1 MVSYLLLAMILLPML
16 LAAVVLAVTDRRFRN
31 VCVLMVSGILMV
43 SALLIIKTGAAF
55 VEIHGTLAEVLDYV
69 IFAADVAISLIA
81 LYFGFKFR
89 SIVLA
94 VLSIAQL
101 IPLVLFHIQINFAGV
116 EKAFHIDHLSMIM
129 LLLVN
134 IIGPLIAVYA
144 LHYMQEHEHHQH
156 LTASRQHYF
165 FATILLFLGAMNG
178 LVMANNINWIHF
190 FWEVTTLCSFL
201 LIGHDQTEAALAN
214 AKRALI
220 INFFGGVA
228 FILGIMFIYS
238 RVHTIAVHE
247 ILTYSDVSVL
257 LIPMALLVLAGFTKS
272 AQIPFQSWLLG
283 AMVAPTPVS
292 ALLHS
297 STMVKAGIYLIF
309 RFAPVFLGTWLAD
322 MSALIG
328 AFTFAAAALL
338 AISQTN
344 AKRILAYSTISNLGL
359 MITLICIL
367 DIYAIYAAAL
377 LIVLHGVSKALLFLC
392 VGTIEQ
398 AIGSRDLEDMD
409 GIRQRLPLTAFL
421 ATFGAISMLLPPF
434 GVLITKW
441 IGIEVTASLPPVM
454 FLIILGSACTV
465 FFWAKF
471 IGKLLSH
478 NPEAEKIETLFL
490 TYQGPLAIIAVLALI
505 TSIFMIEFSNMFIAP
520 FISSAYLGSS
530 DQTIPNVLISDFA
543 GFYPP
548 AFFAVTAIALLL
560 VFILYNWLK
569 PKRYV
574 QPFLSGENSGHNQF
588 YSLSDGKF
596 NAGFRN
602 YYFSSVLNE
611 HKLTYLMNSIA
622 SALLIVLFGVILR

>member
-283 AMVAPTPVS
+283 AMVAPTPV
-292 ALLHS
+292 
-297 STMVKAGIYLIF
+297 
-309 RFAPVFLGTWLAD
+309 AD